1 MMKKITLTL
10 ERHSTCSCVIHI
22 GYNVLDRIG
31 LLITNTA
38 PAHHYVIICDS
49 NVLPLCGEKLADILR
64 KMKQRTDVITFPA
77 GESSKNIDTAI
88 ALISRLIDL
97 GVDRSSVLIAL
108 GGGVTGDM
116 VSFIASIYMRSVP
129 YVHVPTTLMA
139 QVDSSIGG
147 KTGIDLSFGKNL
159 LGTFYQPRG
168 TFIDLQLLETLPK
181 SELING
187 MAEVVKYGII
197 DDIEL
202 FGILEKNIE
211 GIQKRNKKL
220 METIVGKSCGI
231 KKEIV
236 EIDETD
242 IGIRRIL
249 NFGHT
254 IGHAI
259 EAASSYTISHGNA
272 VSAGMIGSARI
283 SEKSGYLSSAERK
296 RIEKLIGALGLSGS
310 IPDSLDIEDILSRLK
325 NDKKKEGD
333 SINFVLLKKL
343 GVPFINGSV
352 NEDLMKETI
361 EGLQP

>member
-1 MMKKITLTL
+1 MKKITLTL

-31 LLITNTA
+31 LLITNTV

-49 NVLPLCGEKLADILR
+49 NVLPLHGEKLADILR
-64 KMKQRTDVITFPA
+64 KMKQRADVITFPA
-77 GESSKNIDTAI
+77 GESSKNMDTAL

-97 GVDRSSVLIAL
+97 GVDRSSALIAL

-168 TFIDLQLLETLPK
+168 TFIDLQLLETLPE
-181 SELING
+181 SELTNG

-202 FGILEKNIE
+202 FGILEEDIE
-211 GIQKRNKKL
+211 GIKKRNKEL
-220 METIVGKSCGI
+220 METIVGRSCGI
-231 KKEIV
+231 KKGIV

-259 EAASSYTISHGNA
+259 EAASSYSISHGNA
-272 VSAGMIGSARI
+272 VSAT
-283 SEKSGYLSSAERK
+283 E
-296 RIEKLIGALGLSGS
+296 
-310 IPDSLDIEDILSRLK
+310 
-325 NDKKKEGD
+325 
-333 SINFVLLKKL
+333 
-343 GVPFINGSV
+343 
-352 NEDLMKETI
+352 
-361 EGLQP
+361 